1 MDSILTRPSFL
12 LLAGTALFAMACG
25 GRDYPTLFETE
36 IAKPALECMHPRG
49 ELQSARDV
57 QMEGDGVFTG
67 TIYWR
72 GRLLENN
79 YTTKVRVKID
89 SDVATVYL
97 LEEDSLMPASEQIC
111 QVALPPG

>member
-1 MDSILTRPSFL
+1 MDPILMRPAIL
-12 LLAGTALFAMACG
+12 LLAGAALLVTACG

-49 ELQSARDV
+49 EFQSARDV
-57 QMEGDGVFTG
+57 QVEGDGVFTG
-67 TIYWR
+67 SIHWR

-97 LEEDSLMPASEQIC
+97 LEEDSLMPASEQTC